1 MSRFF
6 PKLDD
11 SATHTQSEQKFKL
24 WYDPDGS
31 EYKIPAKTV
40 APDTD
45 DSADLRA
52 RDYAMSRSVPFEYNN
67 STEKREVL
75 IEPEDTKL
83 TERLRRNALAEAR
96 MKMLQEEVNDPER
109 EEKEPEPKFNMNG
122 SVEASRRYDSLG
134 IRVNAAEPAQSR
146 PRPAVDSLM
155 AQTEHIAIPD
165 DKSVSVLKS
174 VFRNLTA
181 DPGSKPRTE
190 QDQSRK
196 AELDKVVRAV
206 LDSGFSKP
214 WTPPETLSRPMKPD
228 AVAYGVGKRA
238 LETIQAF
245 KTVPEL
251 KNLSVKERDE
261 LMVSIGRTMLNVAIV
276 GPTAPKTMSKHTENS
291 PLSNDSVRRKILAS
305 IHPEVMKKALGPE
318 LLQLSLKDA
327 ASLNQ
332 VRAPEGTK
340 PKSTPDT
347 LHAIVNKER
356 SVGRLI
362 EGEYVGSTQRTPG
375 PMTDEQPRKHRTIW
389 NDPHLA

>member
-6 PKLDD
+6 PKLDEQAPEPPKYKAWSD
-11 SATHTQSEQKFKL
+11 S
-24 WYDPDGS
+24 DGN
-31 EYKIPAKTV
+31 EYKVPHKTV

-45 DSADLRA
+45 DSADFKA
-52 RDYAMSRSVPFEYNN
+52 REYAMSRSMPFQYDNP
-67 STEKREVL
+67 TDKREVV
-75 IEPEDTKL
+75 IEPEDNKVV
-83 TERLRRNALAEAR
+83 ERLRRGALAEAR
-96 MKMLQEEVNDPER
+96 MKMLSEEVNDPER
-109 EEKEPEPKFNMNG
+109 DEKEPEPKFNMNG
-122 SVEASRRYDSLG
+122 SVEATRRYDNLG

-146 PRPAVDSLM
+146 PRPAVDSM
-155 AQTEHIAIPD
+155 TVQTEHIAIPD
-165 DKSVSVLKS
+165 DKSVSVLKA

-181 DPGSKPRTE
+181 DPGAKPRTD

-214 WTPPETLSRPMKPD
+214 WTPPETLARPMKPD

-238 LETIQAF
+238 LETIQAS
-245 KTVPEL
+245 KTIPEF
-251 KNLSVKERDE
+251 KNLSTKERDE

-276 GPTAPKTMSKHTENS
+276 GPTAPKSASKHTENA
-291 PLSNDSVRRKILAS
+291 PTSNDSVRRKILAS

-332 VRAPEGTK
+332 VRAPEGSK

-362 EGEYVGSTQRTPG
+362 EGEFVGTTQRTPG
-375 PMTDEQPRKHRTIW
+375 AMTDELPKKQRTIW